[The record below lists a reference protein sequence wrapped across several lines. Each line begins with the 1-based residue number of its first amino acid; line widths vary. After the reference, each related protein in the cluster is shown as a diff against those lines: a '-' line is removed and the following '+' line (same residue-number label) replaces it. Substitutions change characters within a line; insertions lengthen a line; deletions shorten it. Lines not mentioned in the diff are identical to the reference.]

1 MGSRAE
7 TRTWVGQLKAET
19 PVWADTEMPS
29 SRFTWTRPTTHIYS
43 YNREAQNIIS
53 SRSAR
58 ATSVTAN
65 ESRSAMTS
73 TSESTMRSSRAAS
86 VAATSDNFSGY
97 SGYYGRQLAQ
107 IMQKQGPTAAAAAVP
122 VRESLRA
129 GYPAPTIYPNKV
141 IAGVA
146 SASGSA
152 SASSSTSVVRSTAV
166 STKETTTT
174 ESKISREQVLRA
186 QSESIEYGKRSKSQ
200 ALRRAEMHAASSGKD
215 PRHTVLPRSLGDD
228 ICKVVAD
235 LLISPYES
243 KEVNAAKASYAQG
256 RLKVDRM
263 EKQLQNLTDSAMSYK
278 SIYAKSAAQMAREA
292 MEACE
297 QEAASSKKVRRTVV
311 EESSRRVA
319 AA

>member
-1 MGSRAE
+1 
-7 TRTWVGQLKAET
+7 
-19 PVWADTEMPS
+19 MPS

-58 ATSVTAN
+58 ATSVAAN
-65 ESRSAMTS
+65 ESRAAMTA

-122 VRESLRA
+122 IRESLRA
-129 GYPAPTIYPNKV
+129 GSPAPTIYPNKA
-141 IAGVA
+141 IA

-152 SASSSTSVVRSTAV
+152 SASSSTSVARSTAV

-235 LLISPYES
+235 LHISPYES

-263 EKQLQNLTDSAMSYK
+263 EKQLQHLTDSAMSYK

>member
-1 MGSRAE
+1 MGVEQRQRSAE
-7 TRTWVGQLKAET
+7 QQRPLSSCQKSKVKI
-19 PVWADTEMPS
+19 PS
-29 SRFTWTRPTTHIYS
+29 SRGTWTRPTTHIYS
-43 YNREAQNIIS
+43 YNREAQNIMS

-58 ATSVTAN
+58 ATSVAAS
-65 ESRSAMTS
+65 ESRSALTS
-73 TSESTMRSSRAAS
+73 TSESNVRSSRAAS
-86 VAATSDNFSGY
+86 VAASSDSFTGY
-97 SGYYGRQLAQ
+97 SGYYGRQMAL

-122 VRESLRA
+122 ISESLRA
-129 GYPAPTIYPNKV
+129 GSPAPTVYPRK
-141 IAGVA
+141 A
-146 SASGSA
+146 SATASASA
-152 SASSSTSVVRSTAV
+152 SASSAAVSRSTAV
-166 STKETTTT
+166 STTTTTT
-174 ESKISREQVLRA
+174 ESKLSREQVLKA

-200 ALRRAEMHAASSGKD
+200 ALRRAEMHAVSSGKD

-235 LLISPYES
+235 LHISPYES
-243 KEVNAAKASYAQG
+243 KEVSAAKASYAQG

-263 EKQLQNLTDSAMSYK
+263 EKQLQSLTDSAMSYK
-278 SIYAKSAAQMAREA
+278 SIYSKSAAQMAREA

>member
-1 MGSRAE
+1 MGSLAE
-7 TRTWVGQLKAET
+7 AGKGKAEQGT
-19 PVWADTEMPS
+19 ALQLIVRMPS
-29 SRFTWTRPTTHIYS
+29 SRWTWTRPTTHIYS
-43 YNREAQNIIS
+43 YNREAQNVLS
-53 SRSAR
+53 SWSAR
-58 ATSVTAN
+58 ATSVAAN
-65 ESRSAMTS
+65 ESKSTLIS
-73 TSESTMRSSRAAS
+73 TSESNLRSSRAAS
-86 VAATSDNFSGY
+86 VAASTDSFTGY
-97 SGYYGRQLAQ
+97 SGYYARQMAL

-122 VRESLRA
+122 ISESLRA
-129 GYPAPTIYPNKV
+129 GSPAPTVYPRK
-141 IAGVA
+141 A
-146 SASGSA
+146 SASTSASASA
-152 SASSSTSVVRSTAV
+152 SASSASVARSTSVST
-166 STKETTTT
+166 TTTTT
-174 ESKISREQVLRA
+174 ESKLSREQVLKA

-200 ALRRAEMHAASSGKD
+200 ALRRAEMHAVSSGKD

-235 LLISPYES
+235 LHISPFES

-263 EKQLQNLTDSAMSYK
+263 EKQLQSLTDSAMSYK
-278 SIYAKSAAQMAREA
+278 SIYAKSAHQMAREA

>member
-58 ATSVTAN
+58 ATSVAAN

-122 VRESLRA
+122 VRESPRA
-129 GYPAPTIYPNKV
+129 GSPAPTIYPNK
-141 IAGVA
+141 AVA

-152 SASSSTSVVRSTAV
+152 SAASSSTSVARSTAV

-235 LLISPYES
+235 LHISPYES

-263 EKQLQNLTDSAMSYK
+263 EKQLQSLTDTAMSYK
-278 SIYAKSAAQMAREA
+278 SIYSKSAAQMAREA

>member
-7 TRTWVGQLKAET
+7 TRTWVGQRKAET
-19 PVWADTEMPS
+19 PVWTDTEMPS

-53 SRSAR
+53 SRSAG
-58 ATSVTAN
+58 ATSVAAN
-65 ESRSAMTS
+65 ESRSTMTS

-122 VRESLRA
+122 IRESLRA
-129 GYPAPTIYPNKV
+129 GSPAPTIYPNK
-141 IAGVA
+141 ANANASGCA
-146 SASGSA
+146 SASL
-152 SASSSTSVVRSTAV
+152 STSFARSTAV

-235 LLISPYES
+235 LHISPYES
-243 KEVNAAKASYAQG
+243 MEVNAAKASYAQG

-263 EKQLQNLTDSAMSYK
+263 EKQLQHLTDSAMSYK

-297 QEAASSKKVRRTVV
+297 QEAASNKKVRRTVV

>member
-1 MGSRAE
+1 
-7 TRTWVGQLKAET
+7 
-19 PVWADTEMPS
+19 
-29 SRFTWTRPTTHIYS
+29 
-43 YNREAQNIIS
+43 
-53 SRSAR
+53 
-58 ATSVTAN
+58 
-65 ESRSAMTS
+65 MTS

-122 VRESLRA
+122 IRESLRA
-129 GYPAPTIYPNKV
+129 GSPAPTIYPNK
-141 IAGVA
+141 AVA

-152 SASSSTSVVRSTAV
+152 SSSTSVARSTAV

-235 LLISPYES
+235 LHISPYES

-263 EKQLQNLTDSAMSYK
+263 EKQLQHLTDSAMSYK

>member
-1 MGSRAE
+1 MGQSSKGQERQSAVAAE
-7 TRTWVGQLKAET
+7 AAELLSK
-19 PVWADTEMPS
+19 VKMPS
-29 SRFTWTRPTTHIYS
+29 SRWTWTRPTTHIYS
-43 YNREAQNIIS
+43 YNREAQNIMS
-53 SRSAR
+53 SRSVR
-58 ATSVTAN
+58 ATSVAAN
-65 ESRSAMTS
+65 ESRSALTS
-73 TSESTMRSSRAAS
+73 TSESNVRSSRAAS
-86 VAATSDNFSGY
+86 VAASSDSFTGY
-97 SGYYGRQLAQ
+97 SGYYGRQMAL

-122 VRESLRA
+122 ISESLRA
-129 GYPAPTIYPNKV
+129 GSPAPTVYPRKA
-141 IAGVA
+141 IAT
-146 SASGSA
+146 A
-152 SASSSTSVVRSTAV
+152 SASSASSASSAAVSRSTAV
-166 STKETTTT
+166 STTTTTT
-174 ESKISREQVLRA
+174 ESKLSREQVLKA

-200 ALRRAEMHAASSGKD
+200 ALRRAEMHAVSSGKD

-235 LLISPYES
+235 LHISPYES

-263 EKQLQNLTDSAMSYK
+263 EKQLQHLTDSAMSYK

>member
-7 TRTWVGQLKAET
+7 TRTWVGQRKAET
-19 PVWADTEMPS
+19 PVWTDTEMPS

-58 ATSVTAN
+58 ATSVAAN

-129 GYPAPTIYPNKV
+129 GSPAPTIYPNK
-141 IAGVA
+141 AGA
-146 SASGSA
+146 SASA
-152 SASSSTSVVRSTAV
+152 SASSSTSVARSTAV

-235 LLISPYES
+235 LHISPYES

-263 EKQLQNLTDSAMSYK
+263 EKQLQHLTDSAMSYK

>member
-7 TRTWVGQLKAET
+7 TSTWIWQLKAET
-19 PVWADTEMPS
+19 PVCADTEMPS

-58 ATSVTAN
+58 ATSVAAN

-129 GYPAPTIYPNKV
+129 GSPAPTIYPNKAV
-141 IAGVA
+141 ATSA
-146 SASGSA
+146 SASA
-152 SASSSTSVVRSTAV
+152 SASSTSVARSTAV
-166 STKETTTT
+166 STKETTTST
-174 ESKISREQVLRA
+174 ESKISREQVLSA

-235 LLISPYES
+235 
-243 KEVNAAKASYAQG
+243 
-256 RLKVDRM
+256 
-263 EKQLQNLTDSAMSYK
+263 
-278 SIYAKSAAQMAREA
+278 
-292 MEACE
+292 
-297 QEAASSKKVRRTVV
+297 
-311 EESSRRVA
+311 
-319 AA
+319 

>member
-7 TRTWVGQLKAET
+7 ARKGKAEQGT
-19 PVWADTEMPS
+19 ALQLIVRMPS
-29 SRFTWTRPTTHIYS
+29 SRWTWTRPTTHIYS
-43 YNREAQNIIS
+43 YNREAQNVLS

-58 ATSVTAN
+58 ATSVAAN
-65 ESRSAMTS
+65 ESKSTLAS
-73 TSESTMRSSRAAS
+73 TSESNLRSSRAAS
-86 VAATSDNFSGY
+86 VAASTDSFTGY
-97 SGYYGRQLAQ
+97 SGYYGRQMAL

-122 VRESLRA
+122 ISESLRA
-129 GYPAPTIYPNKV
+129 GSPAPTIYPKK
-141 IAGVA
+141 AATSASATTA
-146 SASGSA
+146 SAS
-152 SASSSTSVVRSTAV
+152 RSTAI

-174 ESKISREQVLRA
+174 ETKLTREQVLKA

-200 ALRRAEMHAASSGKD
+200 ALRRAESHAVSSGKD

-235 LLISPYES
+235 LHISPYES

-263 EKQLQNLTDSAMSYK
+263 EKQLQHLTDSAMSYK

>member
-58 ATSVTAN
+58 ATSVAAN

-73 TSESTMRSSRAAS
+73 ISESTMRSSRAAS
-86 VAATSDNFSGY
+86 VAATSDNFSG
-97 SGYYGRQLAQ
+97 
-107 IMQKQGPTAAAAAVP
+107 PTAAAAAVP

-129 GYPAPTIYPNKV
+129 GSPAPTIYPNK
-141 IAGVA
+141 AVA

-152 SASSSTSVVRSTAV
+152 SASSSTSVARSAAV

-186 QSESIEYGKRSKSQ
+186 QSEPIEYGKRSKSQ

-235 LLISPYES
+235 LHISPYES

-263 EKQLQNLTDSAMSYK
+263 EKQLQHLTDSAMSYK

>member
-1 MGSRAE
+1 MGVEQRQRSAE
-7 TRTWVGQLKAET
+7 QQRPLSSCQKSTVK
-19 PVWADTEMPS
+19 MPS
-29 SRFTWTRPTTHIYS
+29 SRWTWTRPTTHIYS
-43 YNREAQNIIS
+43 YNREAQNIMS

-58 ATSVTAN
+58 ATSVAAN
-65 ESRSAMTS
+65 ESRSAVTS
-73 TSESTMRSSRAAS
+73 TSESNVRSSRAAS
-86 VAATSDNFSGY
+86 VAASSDSFTGY
-97 SGYYGRQLAQ
+97 SGYYGRQMAL

-122 VRESLRA
+122 ISESLRA
-129 GYPAPTIYPNKV
+129 GSPAPTVYPRK
-141 IAGVA
+141 ASATA
-146 SASGSA
+146 SASASA
-152 SASSSTSVVRSTAV
+152 SASSAAVSRSTAV
-166 STKETTTT
+166 STTTTT
-174 ESKISREQVLRA
+174 ESKLSREQVLKA

-200 ALRRAEMHAASSGKD
+200 ALRRAEMHAVSSGKD

-235 LLISPYES
+235 LHISPYES

-263 EKQLQNLTDSAMSYK
+263 EKQLQSLTDTAMSYK
-278 SIYAKSAAQMAREA
+278 SIYSKSAAQMAREA

>member
-1 MGSRAE
+1 MGQSSKGQERQSAVAAE
-7 TRTWVGQLKAET
+7 AAELLSK
-19 PVWADTEMPS
+19 VKMPS
-29 SRFTWTRPTTHIYS
+29 SRWTWTRPTTHIYS
-43 YNREAQNIIS
+43 YNREAQNIMS

-58 ATSVTAN
+58 ATSVAAN
-65 ESRSAMTS
+65 ETRSAL
-73 TSESTMRSSRAAS
+73 TSESTVRSSRAAS
-86 VAATSDNFSGY
+86 VAASADSFSGY
-97 SGYYGRQLAQ
+97 SGYYGRQMAL

-122 VRESLRA
+122 ISESLRA
-129 GYPAPTIYPNKV
+129 GSPAPTVYPRKA
-141 IAGVA
+141 IATA
-146 SASGSA
+146 SA
-152 SASSSTSVVRSTAV
+152 SASSASSASVARSTAV
-166 STKETTTT
+166 STQETTTT
-174 ESKISREQVLRA
+174 ESKLTREQVLKA

-200 ALRRAEMHAASSGKD
+200 ALRRAEMHAVSSGED

-235 LLISPYES
+235 LHISPYEY

-263 EKQLQNLTDSAMSYK
+263 EKQLQCLTDSAMSYK
-278 SIYAKSAAQMAREA
+278 SSYSKSASQMAREA

>member
-1 MGSRAE
+1 
-7 TRTWVGQLKAET
+7 
-19 PVWADTEMPS
+19 MPS

-58 ATSVTAN
+58 ATSVAAN

-129 GYPAPTIYPNKV
+129 GSPAPTIYPNK
-141 IAGVA
+141 AVA
-146 SASGSA
+146 TSASGSA
-152 SASSSTSVVRSTAV
+152 SASSSTSVARSTAV

-235 LLISPYES
+235 LHISPYES

-263 EKQLQNLTDSAMSYK
+263 EKQLQHLTDSAMSYK

-292 MEACE
+292 MEVTQYSSCESQSVSLHAFYQACE

>member
-1 MGSRAE
+1 M
-7 TRTWVGQLKAET
+7 
-19 PVWADTEMPS
+19 
-29 SRFTWTRPTTHIYS
+29 
-43 YNREAQNIIS
+43 S

-58 ATSVTAN
+58 ATSVAAN
-65 ESRSAMTS
+65 ESRSALTS
-73 TSESTMRSSRAAS
+73 TSESNVRSARAAS
-86 VAATSDNFSGY
+86 VAASTDSFAGY
-97 SGYYGRQLAQ
+97 SGYYGRQMAL

-122 VRESLRA
+122 ISESLRA
-129 GYPAPTIYPNKV
+129 GSPAPTVYPRKA
-141 IAGVA
+141 IAT
-146 SASGSA
+146 A
-152 SASSSTSVVRSTAV
+152 SASSSSASASVARSTAV
-166 STKETTTT
+166 STQQTTTT
-174 ESKISREQVLRA
+174 ESKLTREQVLRA

-200 ALRRAEMHAASSGKD
+200 ALRRAEMHAVSSGKD

-235 LLISPYES
+235 LHISPYES
-243 KEVNAAKASYAQG
+243 KEVSAAKASYAQG

-263 EKQLQNLTDSAMSYK
+263 EKQLQSLTDTAMSYK
-278 SIYAKSAAQMAREA
+278 SIYSKSAAQMAREA

>member
-7 TRTWVGQLKAET
+7 TARGRAEQLQRLLGT
-19 PVWADTEMPS
+19 VVNSQQSTVNMPS
-29 SRFTWTRPTTHIYS
+29 SRWTWTRPTTHIYS
-43 YNREAQNIIS
+43 YNREAQNILS

-58 ATSVTAN
+58 ATSVAAN
-65 ESRSAMTS
+65 ESRSTM
-73 TSESTMRSSRAAS
+73 TSESNVRSSRAAS
-86 VAATSDNFSGY
+86 VAASSDSFAGY
-97 SGYYGRQLAQ
+97 SGYYGRQMAL

-122 VRESLRA
+122 ISESLRA
-129 GYPAPTIYPNKV
+129 GSPAPTVYPRKA
-141 IAGVA
+141 IA
-146 SASGSA
+146 SASASA
-152 SASSSTSVVRSTAV
+152 SASSMSARSTAV
-166 STKETTTT
+166 STQQTTTT
-174 ESKISREQVLRA
+174 ESKLTREQVLKA

-200 ALRRAEMHAASSGKD
+200 ALRRAEMHAVSSGKD

-235 LLISPYES
+235 LHISPYES

-263 EKQLQNLTDSAMSYK
+263 EKQLQSLTDTAMSYK
-278 SIYAKSAAQMAREA
+278 SIYSKSAAQMAREA

>member
-7 TRTWVGQLKAET
+7 TGTRVGQHKAET
-19 PVWADTEMPS
+19 PVWTDTEMPS

-58 ATSVTAN
+58 ATSVAAN

-129 GYPAPTIYPNKV
+129 GSPAPTIYPNKA
-141 IAGVA
+141 IA
-146 SASGSA
+146 SASCSA
-152 SASSSTSVVRSTAV
+152 SASSSTSVARSTAV

-174 ESKISREQVLRA
+174 ESKVVQLMTLVASVLFTAFKMSR
-186 QSESIEYGKRSKSQ
+186 
-200 ALRRAEMHAASSGKD
+200 M
-215 PRHTVLPRSLGDD
+215 T
-228 ICKVVAD
+228 
-235 LLISPYES
+235 
-243 KEVNAAKASYAQG
+243 
-256 RLKVDRM
+256 
-263 EKQLQNLTDSAMSYK
+263 
-278 SIYAKSAAQMAREA
+278 
-292 MEACE
+292 
-297 QEAASSKKVRRTVV
+297 
-311 EESSRRVA
+311 
-319 AA
+319 

>member
-1 MGSRAE
+1 MGSRAKAKA
-7 TRTWVGQLKAET
+7 RRGRVLQQQRRRLK
-19 PVWADTEMPS
+19 VKMPS
-29 SRFTWTRPTTHIYS
+29 SRWTWTRPTTHIYS
-43 YNREAQNIIS
+43 YNREAQNIMS

-58 ATSVTAN
+58 ATSVAAN
-65 ESRSAMTS
+65 ETRSALTS
-73 TSESTMRSSRAAS
+73 TSESNVRSSRAAS
-86 VAATSDNFSGY
+86 VAASTDSFAGY
-97 SGYYGRQLAQ
+97 SGYYGRQMAL

-122 VRESLRA
+122 ISESLRA
-129 GYPAPTIYPNKV
+129 GSPAPTVYPRKA
-141 IAGVA
+141 IATA
-146 SASGSA
+146 TASGS
-152 SASSSTSVVRSTAV
+152 SASVQARSTAV
-166 STKETTTT
+166 STQETTTT
-174 ESKISREQVLRA
+174 ESKVTREQVLKA

-200 ALRRAEMHAASSGKD
+200 ALRRAEMHAVSSGKD

-235 LLISPYES
+235 LHISPYES

-263 EKQLQNLTDSAMSYK
+263 EKQLQSVTDSAMAYK
-278 SIYAKSAAQMAREA
+278 SIYAKSAKQEA
-292 MEACE
+292 KEACE

>member
-7 TRTWVGQLKAET
+7 TRTRVGQRKAET
-19 PVWADTEMPS
+19 PVWTDTEMPS

-58 ATSVTAN
+58 ATSVAAN

-122 VRESLRA
+122 LRESLRA
-129 GYPAPTIYPNKV
+129 GSPAPTIYPNK
-141 IAGVA
+141 AVA

-152 SASSSTSVVRSTAV
+152 STSSSTSVARSTAV

-235 LLISPYES
+235 LHISPYES

-263 EKQLQNLTDSAMSYK
+263 EKQLQSLTDTAMSYK
-278 SIYAKSAAQMAREA
+278 SIYSKSAAQMAREA

>member
-1 MGSRAE
+1 MESCQKS
-7 TRTWVGQLKAET
+7 TVK
-19 PVWADTEMPS
+19 MPS
-29 SRFTWTRPTTHIYS
+29 SRWTWTRPTTHIYS
-43 YNREAQNIIS
+43 YNREAQNIMS

-58 ATSVTAN
+58 ATSVAAN
-65 ESRSAMTS
+65 ESRSTMTS
-73 TSESTMRSSRAAS
+73 SSESNVRSSRAAS
-86 VAATSDNFSGY
+86 VAASSDSFAGY
-97 SGYYGRQLAQ
+97 SGYYGRQMAL

-122 VRESLRA
+122 ISESLRA
-129 GYPAPTIYPNKV
+129 GSPAPTVYPRKA
-141 IAGVA
+141 IA
-146 SASGSA
+146 SA
-152 SASSSTSVVRSTAV
+152 SASSSSAVARSTAV
-166 STKETTTT
+166 STQQTTTT
-174 ESKISREQVLRA
+174 ESKLTREQVLKA

-200 ALRRAEMHAASSGKD
+200 ALRRAEMHAVSSGKD

-235 LLISPYES
+235 LHISPYES

-263 EKQLQNLTDSAMSYK
+263 EKQLQSLTDSAMSYK
-278 SIYAKSAAQMAREA
+278 SSYSKSASQMAREA

>member
-1 MGSRAE
+1 M
-7 TRTWVGQLKAET
+7 
-19 PVWADTEMPS
+19 
-29 SRFTWTRPTTHIYS
+29 
-43 YNREAQNIIS
+43 S

-58 ATSVTAN
+58 ATSVAAN
-65 ESRSAMTS
+65 ESRSALTS
-73 TSESTMRSSRAAS
+73 TSESNVRSSRAAS
-86 VAATSDNFSGY
+86 VAASSDSFTGY
-97 SGYYGRQLAQ
+97 SGYYGRQMAL

-122 VRESLRA
+122 ISESLRA
-129 GYPAPTIYPNKV
+129 GSPAPTVYPRKA
-141 IAGVA
+141 IATA
-146 SASGSA
+146 SASA
-152 SASSSTSVVRSTAV
+152 SASSASSTAV
-166 STKETTTT
+166 STQQTTTTT
-174 ESKISREQVLRA
+174 ESKLTREQVLKA

-200 ALRRAEMHAASSGKD
+200 ALRRAEMHAVSSGKD

-235 LLISPYES
+235 LHISPYES
-243 KEVNAAKASYAQG
+243 KEVSAAKASYAQG

-263 EKQLQNLTDSAMSYK
+263 EKQLQSLTDSAMSYK
-278 SIYAKSAAQMAREA
+278 SIYSKSAAQMAREA

>member
-1 MGSRAE
+1 MGSRAKA
-7 TRTWVGQLKAET
+7 GKGKAEQGT
-19 PVWADTEMPS
+19 ALIVRMPS
-29 SRFTWTRPTTHIYS
+29 SRWTWTRPTTHIYS
-43 YNREAQNIIS
+43 YNREAQNVLS

-58 ATSVTAN
+58 ATSVAAN
-65 ESRSAMTS
+65 ESKSTLAS
-73 TSESTMRSSRAAS
+73 TSESNLRSSRASS
-86 VAATSDNFSGY
+86 VAASTDSFTGY
-97 SGYYGRQLAQ
+97 SGYYGRQMAL

-122 VRESLRA
+122 ISESLRA
-129 GYPAPTIYPNKV
+129 GSPAPTIYPKKATTSASV
-141 IAGVA
+141 SATTA
-146 SASGSA
+146 SAS
-152 SASSSTSVVRSTAV
+152 RSTAI

-174 ESKISREQVLRA
+174 ESKLTREQVLKA

-200 ALRRAEMHAASSGKD
+200 ALRRAESHAVSSGKD

-235 LLISPYES
+235 LHIPPYET

-263 EKQLQNLTDSAMSYK
+263 EKQLQHVTDSAMSYK
-278 SIYAKSAAQMAREA
+278 SIYAKSAKQMAREA

>member
-7 TRTWVGQLKAET
+7 TRTWVGQRKAET

-58 ATSVTAN
+58 ATSVAAN

-129 GYPAPTIYPNKV
+129 GSPAPTIYPNK
-141 IAGVA
+141 AVA
-146 SASGSA
+146 TSASG
-152 SASSSTSVVRSTAV
+152 SASSSTSVARSTAV

-235 LLISPYES
+235 LHISPY
-243 KEVNAAKASYAQG
+243 
-256 RLKVDRM
+256 
-263 EKQLQNLTDSAMSYK
+263 
-278 SIYAKSAAQMAREA
+278 
-292 MEACE
+292 
-297 QEAASSKKVRRTVV
+297 
-311 EESSRRVA
+311 
-319 AA
+319 

>member
-7 TRTWVGQLKAET
+7 AGKGKAEQGT
-19 PVWADTEMPS
+19 ALIVRMPS
-29 SRFTWTRPTTHIYS
+29 SRWTWTRPTTHIYS
-43 YNREAQNIIS
+43 YNREAQNVLS

-58 ATSVTAN
+58 ATSVAAN
-65 ESRSAMTS
+65 ESKSTLAS
-73 TSESTMRSSRAAS
+73 TSESNLRSSRASS
-86 VAATSDNFSGY
+86 VAASTDSFTGY
-97 SGYYGRQLAQ
+97 SGYYGRQMAL

-122 VRESLRA
+122 ISESLRA
-129 GYPAPTIYPNKV
+129 GSPAPTVYPRKA
-141 IAGVA
+141 IA
-146 SASGSA
+146 SASASA
-152 SASSSTSVVRSTAV
+152 SASSMSARSTAV
-166 STKETTTT
+166 STQQTTTT
-174 ESKISREQVLRA
+174 ESKLTREQVLKA

-200 ALRRAEMHAASSGKD
+200 ALRRAEMHAVSSGKD

-235 LLISPYES
+235 LHISPYET

-256 RLKVDRM
+256 QLKVDRM
-263 EKQLQNLTDSAMSYK
+263 EKQLQHVTDSAMSYK
-278 SIYAKSAAQMAREA
+278 SIYTKSAAQMAREA
-292 MEACE
+292 LEACE